1 MDDSKTCQFKV
12 WAFLRRNTALLSHDE
27 YRAGHVGFHCG
38 NTRRLKG
45 IRGYT
50 VNIHD
55 THAGL
60 GRELAD
66 AGAVTVKG
74 EPPGFLELWDGFP
87 AVHFDDRQQWTE
99 AGTPE
104 PTRATAE
111 GLVEDPDWTLSDGP
125 FLFDRVAPTTTQFR
139 SYHTRVEEHLIQP
152 VLRAEARPYKL
163 VQFFRG
169 ADGMSRDRLRERLLA
184 EYAPLCSA
192 LDGLNGLVLN
202 LRDPDIDAAVR
213 GYYPEDHWCFT
224 AEGRAFR
231 EAFFKLWDGTLEL
244 WFDSAEAFA
253 AARSAHPMREALVG
267 LEEALFSA
275 LWYVAVDE
283 NVIVMPNRQP
293 APDFY
298 YR

>member
-1 MDDSKTCQFKV
+1 MSDSLTCQFKV

-27 YRAGHVGFHCG
+27 YRAGHVGFHCC

-55 THAGL
+55 ERSEL
-60 GRELAD
+60 GRTLA
-66 AGAVTVKG
+66 ASGAVTIKN
-74 EPPGFLELWDGFP
+74 EPPDFLDLWDGFP
-87 AVHFDDRQQWTE
+87 AVHFDDRQQWTQ

-139 SYHTRVEEHLIQP
+139 SYHTRVEEHVIKP
-152 VLRAEARPYKL
+152 VFRAEARPYKL
-163 VQFFRG
+163 IQFFRG
-169 ADGMSRDRLRERLLA
+169 PQDLSRDKLREQLLTD
-184 EYAPLCSA
+184 YTPLVSA
-192 LDGLNGLVLN
+192 LSGLNGLVLN
-202 LRDPDIDAAVR
+202 LRDPDIDAAAR
-213 GYYPEDHWCFT
+213 GYYPDDHWCFT

-231 EAFFKLWDGTLEL
+231 EAFFGLWDGALEL
-244 WFDSAEAFA
+244 WFDDSDAFT
-253 AARSAHPMREALVG
+253 AARAAHPLLPALG
-267 LEEALFSA
+267 ELEEALFSA

-283 NVIVMPNRQP
+283 NIIVMPNRQA